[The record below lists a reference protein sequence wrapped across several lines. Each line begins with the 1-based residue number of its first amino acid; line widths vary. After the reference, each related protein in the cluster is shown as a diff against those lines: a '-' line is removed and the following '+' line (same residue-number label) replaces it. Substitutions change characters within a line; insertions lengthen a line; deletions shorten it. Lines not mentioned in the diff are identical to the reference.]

1 VAYIKDMI
9 ASPTRVARACLVAG
23 LGWFIPACSEDTTA
37 PTAPEPA
44 LEVSAAAAP
53 ALNFRMV
60 ATGGFH
66 TCGVASDNRA
76 YCWGLNGDGQLG
88 VGHRLNRSRPTPVDR
103 PLLFLQVDGGNYHSC
118 GVTTDNLAYCWGN
131 SEFGQLGFGG
141 FRKRVRPVPVAG
153 GLRFRQ
159 VSLGALHS
167 CGVTTD
173 NRAYCW
179 GANYAGQLG
188 DGTTTRRPAPVA
200 VAGGLRFRRIGAGG
214 YTCGVTTADKV
225 YCWGGEHHVPT
236 AIPGGLSFRSVSAGC
251 AITADRKGYCWES
264 YGQPQPVS
272 GFSFTQLVRSGRTC
286 GVTTASKAYCW
297 GDNFAGALGDGTETD
312 RTSPTAVLG
321 GIMFSGVSPGPGYHT
336 CGTNTLGRVYCW
348 GHNAYGQLGLGNN
361 TGPETCTFVPCS
373 RRPRAVIGPA

>member
-1 VAYIKDMI
+1 MI
-9 ASPTRVARACLVAG
+9 ASPTRVARAGLVVG
-23 LGWFIPACSEDTTA
+23 LGWFISACSEDTTA
-37 PTAPEPA
+37 PTVPEPA
-44 LEVSAAAAP
+44 LEVSAAAAS

-60 ATGGFH
+60 ATGGWH

-76 YCWGLNGDGQLG
+76 YCWGFNEFGQLG
-88 VGHRLNRSRPTPVDR
+88 VGHRLDRSRPAPVDR
-103 PLLFLQVDGGNYHSC
+103 PLLFLQVDGGYYHSC
-118 GVTTDNLAYCWGN
+118 GVTTDNLAYCWGD

-188 DGTTTRRPAPVA
+188 DGTTTRRPAPVP
-200 VAGGLRFRRIGAGG
+200 VAGGLRFRRIDAGG

-236 AIPGGLSFRSVSAGC
+236 AIPGGLSFRNISAGC
-251 AITADRKGYCWES
+251 GITADGQGYCWEG
-264 YGQPQPVS
+264 YMQPQPVPG
-272 GFSFTQLVRSGRTC
+272 GFSFNQLVRSGRTC
-286 GVTTASKAYCW
+286 GVTTAHKAYCW

-321 GIMFSGVSPGPGYHT
+321 GIMFSGVSPGPGQHT

-348 GHNAYGQLGLGNN
+348 GHNARGQLGLGNN
-361 TGPETCTFVPCS
+361 TGPETCTQSSFVPCS